1 MIQSAIDALAT
12 VALGRRTVVWG
23 GHPAI
28 TPMLWESAKNLGV
41 LYGTAVQLFQSKF
54 FREED
59 FPAQNKHFRNVTY
72 VDAVD
77 QDREKS
83 LLAMRTAMLNS
94 QPFDAAVFLGGMEG
108 VFDEF
113 RLFNALYPNAKCLPV
128 AVTGGATRTLSAQ
141 MRYVPPADIGPLDF
155 VRLFYRELAISP
167 RQRRTP

>member
-12 VALGRRTVVWG
+12 VALGRRTLVWG

-41 LYGTAVQLFQSKF
+41 QYATAVQLFQSRF
-54 FREED
+54 FQEED
-59 FPAQNKHFRNVTY
+59 FPEQNKHFRNVTY
-72 VDAVD
+72 VDAVE

-83 LLAMRTAMLNS
+83 LLAMRAAMLTS

-113 RLFNALYPNAKCLPV
+113 KLFTTLNPRAKCLPV
-128 AVTGGATRTLSAQ
+128 AVTGGATRKLGTQLGYA
-141 MRYVPPADIGPLDF
+141 PPADIGPLDF

-167 RQRRTP
+167 RQRRST